1 MRRITTGRV
10 TGMNLEGKDLLSIHA
25 LRRFVDERLAGF
37 TIELDEMTGEI
48 LIRSG
53 LTTDNDGLFVPLVE
67 QSDDPR
73 LEPPFDR
80 DETGNFKFKPE
91 YRTWIASPNGDWWD
105 ATHVPVTV
113 HVLHEYE
120 LPDDVEVEGDKFERV
135 IMEYGTETEIPT

>member
-1 MRRITTGRV
+1 
-10 TGMNLEGKDLLSIHA
+10 MNLEGKDLLSIHA
-25 LRRFVDERLAGF
+25 LQRFVDERLAGF

-53 LTTDNDGLFVPLVE
+53 LTADNDGLFLPLVI

-73 LEPPFDR
+73 LEAPFDR
-80 DETGNFKFKPE
+80 DETGKFKPE

-105 ATHVPVTV
+105 ATHAPVTV